1 MRLLAPL
8 AHDIREYRLA
18 AGRPAS
24 STLLLTNESGEPWD
38 KTAWDVWRADRW
50 TPACLSAGLTLAPR
64 PYDLRHSFASLL
76 LAEGRQPLYVARQ
89 LGHSVAV
96 LLSTYAHLIDE
107 YAERSEQVN
116 AEAEIAAARSIP
128 CVSDVRRTAR

>member
-1 MRLLAPL
+1 
-8 AHDIREYRLA
+8 
-18 AGRPAS
+18 
-24 STLLLTNESGEPWD
+24 LLLTNESGEPWD

-76 LAEGRQPLYVARQ
+76 LPEGRQPLYVARQ

-107 YAERSEQVN
+107 YAEAPNIDVDR
-116 AEAEIAAARSIP
+116 EIAKARRQVGVRLVSITP
-128 CVSDVRRTAR
+128 GELPK